1 MVREV
6 ACAVTELSVY
16 YQQRFFLSFV
26 SSLFLPGYVSPRRS
40 YHSAAIIT
48 LTSSS
53 DIKPD
58 ICIHLENSRET
69 PNTDIYSDHYIMSA
83 CLRLSVFI
91 SQAMR
96 SMFNISLYEWTVPTF
111 NQFPKYSSNDGH
123 IEIVKSLHSG
133 QPAWLDVGF
142 LVSSGESCP
151 WARKNLI
158 SCVQNALVIGSPRCF
173 EANQSSQIPL
183 NVILRSWSMG

>member
-1 MVREV
+1 
-6 ACAVTELSVY
+6 
-16 YQQRFFLSFV
+16 
-26 SSLFLPGYVSPRRS
+26 
-40 YHSAAIIT
+40 
-48 LTSSS
+48 
-53 DIKPD
+53 
-58 ICIHLENSRET
+58 
-69 PNTDIYSDHYIMSA
+69 MSA

-158 SCVQNALVIGSPRCF
+158 SCVQNALLIDSPRCF
-173 EANQSSQIPL
+173 KANQSSQIPL
-183 NVILRSWSMG
+183 NVILRSWSMGWVKIALHQPLYYITPFTICSLTMHCSASSKYSAMLSTSSRIFLMPSMVEPQYPQG